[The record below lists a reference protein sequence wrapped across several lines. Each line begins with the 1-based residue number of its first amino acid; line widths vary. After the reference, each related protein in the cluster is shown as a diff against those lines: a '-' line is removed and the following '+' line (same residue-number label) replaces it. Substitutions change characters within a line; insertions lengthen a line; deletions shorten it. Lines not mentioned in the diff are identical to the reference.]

1 MRKATGS
8 FKWVSGLVVPLLLS
22 GLVAGPAVG
31 CGDDPEKAGADTS
44 ADGGDGVD
52 SEVPTDPWAAPTET
66 GAWRTLYNYRG
77 RLPANQTENELWL
90 VKSDGTE
97 DLALTELGGLK
108 DLDPPLSC
116 NFGCIVS
123 PNMKWIAVVTG
134 PPTASGFE
142 IRLGRFNSDMKVA
155 LLKGGIIEGVAHFVF
170 AADRIF
176 YSKQA
181 GCTGAACTYD
191 FALIDLEDN
200 VNLSQ
205 PFLTF
210 PTGDELVDSNYR
222 GRFRVSEDGK
232 NMVMLKT
239 TIRSVGVWLWRDG
252 TGLIELDFLCKF
264 GTKGNC
270 SGTGSEYND
279 YDPVALDPTGR
290 YIAFFSFA
298 DRWQR
303 INVYDTQNPSN
314 IASAIVASV
323 PTGSYIEKAC
333 DPGVIADWQWQRV
346 IGDARFTPDGKELVF
361 MGESACPEAGRL
373 PEKSRVNI
381 FRVKLDTVLSGKT
394 LEATDVFN
402 ITNHPF
408 GNVTAN
414 RRPSAF
420 SLAPDGA
427 TAVFTG
433 TPTFDQSGNLIPD
446 AGARQRNDREVYR
459 IRLDGTNALQLTN
472 DISFSAESPM
482 VVGP

>member
-1 MRKATGS
+1 MRKSAS
-8 FKWVSGLVVPLLLS
+8 FGALLGFLGVV
-22 GLVAGPAVG
+22 VALGAPAAG
-31 CGDDPEKAGADTS
+31 CGDDGESGGDSSDTS
-44 ADGGDGVD
+44 NQETETD
-52 SEVPTDPWAAPTET
+52 VPSDPWVAPVET
-66 GAWRTLYNYRG
+66 NAWRVLYNDRG
-77 RLPANQTENELWL
+77 RNPDNQGENELWL
-90 VKSDGTE
+90 MNPDGTE
-97 DLALTELGGLK
+97 PLALTELGGLK

-123 PNMKWIAVVTG
+123 PNMKWLAVVTG
-134 PPTASGFE
+134 PPTATGFE
-142 IRLGRFNSDMKVA
+142 VRLGRFNPDMKVA
-155 LLKGGIIEGVAHFVF
+155 LLKGGVISDVAHFVF
-170 AADRIF
+170 AADRFF

-181 GCTGAACTYD
+181 GCTGASCTYD
-191 FALIDLEDN
+191 FSLIELEDN
-200 VNLSQ
+200 VNISL

-210 PTGDELVDSNYR
+210 PSGDELTDSNFR
-222 GRFRVSEDGK
+222 GRFRVSSDGK

-270 SGTGSEYND
+270 SGTGSEYGD
-279 YDPVALDPTGR
+279 YDPVAIDPSGR

-298 DRWQR
+298 ERWQR
-303 INVYDTQNPSN
+303 VFVYDTQNPSN
-314 IASAIVASV
+314 IVSSVIASV
-323 PTGSYIEKAC
+323 PTGSWIEKAC

-346 IGDARFTPDGKELVF
+346 IGEAHFTADGKEIVF
-361 MGESACPEAGRL
+361 MGENACPVNGQQ
-373 PEKSRVNI
+373 PEKSRVNLY
-381 FRVKLDTVLSGKT
+381 RVKLDTLLSGKT
-394 LEATDVFN
+394 LEPSDVFD
-402 ITNHPF
+402 ITKHPF

-414 RRPSAF
+414 RRPTAF

-446 AGARQRNDREVYR
+446 GGARQRNDREVYR

-472 DISFSAESPM
+472 NIVFAAESPM